1 MMIVHQC
8 AVLSLACHG
17 SSIFDEELKVTVQ
30 QIGVGHKGLFER
42 QDDLSSVAYW
52 YQKEPHNVF
61 SKLPEKE
68 KRWPR

>member
-1 MMIVHQC
+1 MMIVH
-8 AVLSLACHG
+8 
-17 SSIFDEELKVTVQ
+17 Q